1 MLYIIIIITC
11 ERVSRRTMAYVYFS
25 ISTTSEDSSG
35 CSIQDLLEQ
44 RETTEQ
50 KN

>member
-1 MLYIIIIITC
+1 MLYIIIITC